1 MKKLNGFERHLIEEG
16 LKLVSEKM
24 KQEITDAESKGKNS
38 LFTAGFVDMQVDAT
52 LEKLESLTLK
62 SKF

>member
-16 LKLVSEKM
+16 LKLLSEKLKM
-24 KQEITDAESKGKNS
+24 EITIAESKGRNA
-38 LFTAGFVDMQVDAT
+38 LMTAGFVDMQVDGA

>member
-1 MKKLNGFERHLIEEG
+1 MKKLNAFERHIIEEG

-24 KQEITDAESKGKNS
+24 KQERADAESKGKNT
-38 LFTAGFVDMQVDAT
+38 LMTAGFVDMQVDAT

>member
-1 MKKLNGFERHLIEEG
+1 MKKLNAFERHLIEEG
-16 LKLVSEKM
+16 LKLVSKKM

-38 LFTAGFVDMQVDAT
+38 LMTAGFVDMQVDAT

>member
-1 MKKLNGFERHLIEEG
+1 MKKLNAFERHLIEEG
-16 LKLVSEKM
+16 LKLVSKKM

-38 LFTAGFVDMQVDAT
+38 LMTAGFVDMQIDAT

>member
-16 LKLVSEKM
+16 LKLVAEKM
-24 KQEITDAESKGKNS
+24 KLEITVAESKGKRA
-38 LFTAGFVDMQVDAT
+38 LMTAGFVDMQVDAA

>member
-1 MKKLNGFERHLIEEG
+1 MKKLNAFERHLIEEG
-16 LKLVSEKM
+16 LKLVSKKM
-24 KQEITDAESKGKNS
+24 KQEITEAESKGLNS
-38 LFTAGFVDMQVDAT
+38 LFTAGFVDMQVDAA

>member
-1 MKKLNGFERHLIEEG
+1 MKKLNAFERHLIEEG

-24 KQEITDAESKGKNS
+24 KQEIADAESKGKNT
-38 LFTAGFVDMQVDAT
+38 LMTAGFVDMQVDAT

>member
-1 MKKLNGFERHLIEEG
+1 MKKLNRFERHLIDMGLQLVAEK
-16 LKLVSEKM
+16 LKL
-24 KQEITDAESKGKNS
+24 EITVAESEGRNA
-38 LFTAGFVDMQVDAT
+38 LMTAGFVDMQVDAA

>member
-1 MKKLNGFERHLIEEG
+1 MKKLNAFERHLIEEG
-16 LKLVSEKM
+16 LKLVSKKM

>member
-1 MKKLNGFERHLIEEG
+1 MKKLNGFERHLIEMG

-24 KQEITDAESKGKNS
+24 KQEITEAESKGKNS
-38 LFTAGFVDMQVDAT
+38 LMTAGFVDMQVDAA